1 MNAKAIADLFAVE
14 FDRLGKWSIGLNF
27 SVTGQRQ
34 SQTLGVR
41 LKLCDAP

>member
-1 MNAKAIADLFAVE
+1 
-14 FDRLGKWSIGLNF
+14 LNF